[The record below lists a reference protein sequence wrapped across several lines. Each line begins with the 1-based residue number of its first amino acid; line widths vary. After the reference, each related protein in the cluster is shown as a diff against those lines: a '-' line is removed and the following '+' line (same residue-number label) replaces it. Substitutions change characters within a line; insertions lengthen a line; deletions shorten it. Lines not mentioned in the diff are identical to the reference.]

1 MVIIHFIGTN
11 IEIFNSNNNTNIKIN
26 NSSTSRTNND
36 INNII
41 KSLEF
46 KLEKKKIEIKKLE
59 SNNKIKNLCLID

>member
-1 MVIIHFIGTN
+1 MVIIYFIGTN
-11 IEIFNSNNNTNIKIN
+11 IEIFNSNNTNIKKN

-59 SNNKIKNLCLID
+59 SNNKIKNLCLIN

>member
-1 MVIIHFIGTN
+1 MVIIIHFIGTN
-11 IEIFNSNNNTNIKIN
+11 IEIFNSNNTNIKKN